1 MRRDQKLTLRQI
13 AAREGCGV
21 ETCRRDI
28 NRYMADLDRA
38 CLEGAAALRAEEYER
53 LDKIASLLEAAI
65 ESGDLSQVPSALK
78 TSESIRKLYA
88 IDIQPLGRS
97 ELAMRRAVI
106 SEIATRLRDQL
117 PPETFAEVAVLL
129 TEDEPIQLLD
139 GVATPLPDEAGAPPA
154 RRSRSRSGAAEGP
167 GLEAPERLGELGSG
181 GGALPVVVSN

>member
-28 NRYMADLDRA
+28 NRYMADLDSA

-53 LDKIASLLEAAI
+53 LDKFASLLDAAI

-88 IDIQPLGRS
+88 IDIQPLSRS

-106 SEIATRLRDQL
+106 TEIATKLRDQL
-117 PPETFAEVAVLL
+117 TPETFAEVAVLL

-139 GVATPLPDEAGAPPA
+139 GVAVAAADDEGTPQA
-154 RRSRSRSGAAEGP
+154 RRSRSRQSAAKGP
-167 GLEAPERLGELGSG
+167 GLEAPDGLGEQGSG
-181 GGALPVVVSN
+181 GSALPVVVSG